1 MERHFISEI
10 EDVKRKLTIM
20 GGHVEEA
27 LREATE
33 ALLQRDPQRFKKVH
47 EVEQLINKDQI
58 LVDSACLELLA
69 KQAPVASD
77 LRFVIS
83 VIKINTDLERMGDQ
97 CVNIAYN
104 GLDYIKYEPVSV
116 CPHLPQMAAQVKTMV
131 KESLDAFVRG
141 DSELANRVLTMDDQ
155 IDQWKNDAFHQI
167 LDFMETNPTKIRP
180 AMNLLLIARNLER
193 LADHS
198 TNIAEDVIYA
208 HTGKDIRHKSLTR

>member
-104 GLDYIKYEPVSV
+104 GLDYIKHEPVSV

-167 LDFMETNPTKIRP
+167 LDFMEANPNKIRP

-208 HTGKDIRHKSLTR
+208 HTGKDIRHKSLTK